1 MKIFQLSAI
10 IYTGLTLCRLSAGQA
25 VTPGEQDG
33 KFNFQVVN
41 TFFEVDPSF
50 GARISSFKINDE
62 EVLQGTTGGGD
73 YLWGATLWQSPQS
86 EWNWPPS
93 VELDQDPY
101 TGGIVGTHV
110 ILRSSVDETYSH
122 LVFTKDFS
130 AELSDTSITIVY
142 TMINKGTSDHSYS
155 AWEVA
160 RVPSGGIS
168 FFPMGEGD
176 VTGAFAGQTELING
190 VVWYEQEAADP
201 SGQKF
206 MCDGTEGWSA
216 HVSDELNVF
225 VKKFE
230 DASATSN
237 APGEKE
243 IELYYSGPTGYIE
256 LENQSVYA
264 NIPVDDSVTW
274 KIKCY
279 LRKLPPNIDAQTG
292 NTDLVNCVR
301 GIGVHTPDAINHFI
315 TSPVSLYPNPAGEY
329 IWFSL
334 PEANTGA
341 AIRYKVFDITGKL
354 VLEDTSLKNIGK
366 IELCA
371 FREGLYVIRFQCEKS
386 IEVGRFI
393 IYKRNGR

>member
-1 MKIFQLSAI
+1 MKTLQLSAI
-10 IYTGLTLCRLSAGQA
+10 IIGLTLCRLSAGQA
-25 VTPGEQDG
+25 VTPQEQDE
-33 KFNFQVVN
+33 KFNFQVAN

-50 GARISSFKINDE
+50 GARISSFKIDDE
-62 EVLQGTTGGGD
+62 EVLHGSTGGGD

-101 TGGIVGTHV
+101 SGGIVGTHV

-122 LVFTKDFS
+122 LVFNKDFS
-130 AELSDTSITIVY
+130 ADLSDTSITIVY

-176 VTGAFAGQTELING
+176 VTGAFAGQTELIND
-190 VVWYEQEAADP
+190 VVWYEQDNTDP

-206 MCDGTEGWSA
+206 MCDGAEGWSA
-216 HVSDELNVF
+216 HVNDDLNVF

-243 IELYYSGPTGYIE
+243 VELYYSGPTGYIE
-256 LENQSVYA
+256 LENQSAYA

-274 KIKCY
+274 TMKWY
-279 LRKLPPNIDAQTG
+279 LRKLSSDIDAQTG
-292 NTDLVNCVR
+292 NDDLVDFVR
-301 GIGVHTPDAINHFI
+301 SVGVHTPDAIDKIISF
-315 TSPVSLYPNPAGEY
+315 PVSLYPNPANEY
-329 IWFSL
+329 VYIKNLHSGIVYFTLSDICGKVLFTTQIENNL
-334 PEANTGA
+334 PIKLTGLNNGLYFYKLVGPG
-341 AIRYKVFDITGKL
+341 IRETGKL
-354 VLEDTSLKNIGK
+354 
-366 IELCA
+366 
-371 FREGLYVIRFQCEKS
+371 
-386 IEVGRFI
+386 I
-393 IYKRNGR
+393 INK